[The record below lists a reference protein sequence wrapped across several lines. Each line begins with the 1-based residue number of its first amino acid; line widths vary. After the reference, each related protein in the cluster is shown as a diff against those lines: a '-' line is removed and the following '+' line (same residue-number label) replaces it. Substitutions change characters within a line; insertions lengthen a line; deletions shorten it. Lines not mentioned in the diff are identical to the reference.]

1 MKAATQRDKIWAI
14 LRYEDNWLG
23 ALDILRIAHSLPDGK
38 INRIAITTI
47 RRCLQEL
54 LARNMVKKD
63 WRNPELPL
71 WLGVPPGEFNV
82 D

>member
-1 MKAATQRDKIWAI
+1 MRAPSQRDKIYAI
-14 LRYEDNWLG
+14 LRSNEKWYG
-23 ALDILRIAHSLPDGK
+23 TMDIMRIAHSLPDGK
-38 INRIAITTI
+38 INNIAITTI

-63 WRNPELPL
+63 WRNPELLL

>member
-1 MKAATQRDKIWAI
+1 MRAPSQRDKIYAI
-14 LRYEDNWLG
+14 LRSNEKWYG
-23 ALDILRIAHSLPDGK
+23 TMDIMRIAHSLPDPK
-38 INRIAITTI
+38 INCIAITTI

-63 WRNPELPL
+63 DRNPELPL